1 MWTILWARSVKYTRR
16 NYDTYKHRIEKV
28 QEYTASSIIVPHTTK
43 HVEGGVSEI
52 NALRDWNPTLLV
64 QPFPRTDMA
73 LQTL

>member
-1 MWTILWARSVKYTRR
+1 M
-16 NYDTYKHRIEKV
+16 
-28 QEYTASSIIVPHTTK
+28 QEYTESSIIVPHTTK

-64 QPFPRTDMA
+64 QPSPITDMA